1 VSVDFRRSEY
11 ESAVLDW
18 TTVADVLEGARAVK
32 SRGEQYLPRPNPGDK
47 SDEAAA
53 RYQQYLARAVFVS
66 FTRRTLD
73 GLLGAAFRR
82 WPTMVAPAGIDYIE
96 MDVDGAG
103 VNIYQQSQRV
113 TSRVLGVG
121 RHGLLVDFPVT
132 DGIVSRAQFGQF
144 RAHIRAIDAADVINW
159 RTDIV
164 GGVQRLSLVVIAE
177 RVEQPKGFEV
187 EEIEQRRVLELV
199 EGRYTV
205 TLWRQ
210 SERGTWDPIEA
221 YQPTDASGS
230 AWDEIPFV
238 FVGSENNDPGIDRAP
253 MLPLADLNLAHY
265 RNSAD
270 YEDSVFFVGQVQP
283 YITGLT
289 AEWRDF
295 LEKSGLF
302 IGSRSPIL
310 LPEGG
315 NFGMVQAQPNMLAKE
330 AMDAKEAQMIA
341 LGARL
346 VEPGGAA
353 KTATEASADSAAQ
366 HSVLSLVVNNVS
378 DAYTKALG
386 YVGRFQG
393 ADGDFE
399 YTIASDF
406 VEHKLEPQMLT
417 ALIQAWQSG
426 RLPETDLWAQLRKHG
441 VIDPSKTDEE
451 ISDELEMTGAGMV
464 LDGDFADAG

>member
-1 VSVDFRRSEY
+1 MTVDFRRSEY
-11 ESAVLDW
+11 QAALPDWAAISDVLDG
-18 TTVADVLEGARAVK
+18 TRAIK
-32 SRGEQYLPRPNPGDK
+32 AKGEQYLPRPNPGDTTT
-47 SDEAAA
+47 EANL
-53 RYQQYLARAVFVS
+53 RYGQYLARSVFVS

-82 WPTMVAPAGIDYIE
+82 WPTLNVPTGIDYIE
-96 MDVDGAG
+96 FDADGAG

-113 TSRVLGVG
+113 AARTLALG
-121 RHGLLVDFPVT
+121 RHALLVDYPPVEGVVT
-132 DGIVSRAQFGQF
+132 RAMFSQF
-144 RAHIRAIDAADVINW
+144 RAHIRSVDAKDVINW
-159 RTDIV
+159 RVETI
-164 GGVQRLSLVVIAE
+164 GGVTRLSLVVIAE
-177 RVEQPKGFEV
+177 TISIANGFEL
-187 EEIEQRRVLELV
+187 EEVEQRRVLKME
-199 EGRYTV
+199 EGRYV
-205 TLWRQ
+205 VELWRK
-210 SERGTWDPIEA
+210 ERDWELFAA
-221 YQPTDASGS
+221 YSPTDS
-230 AWDEIPFV
+230 AGNTWDEIPFV
-238 FVGSENNDPGIDRAP
+238 FVGSENNDPGVDRAP

-283 YITGLT
+283 WIAGLT
-289 AEWRDF
+289 AEWRDW

-315 NFGMVQAQPNMLAKE
+315 VFGMSQAQPNSLAKE
-330 AMDAKEAQMIA
+330 AMDAKEQQMIA

-353 KTATEASADSAAQ
+353 KTATEAAADNAAQ

-378 DAYTKALG
+378 DAYTKALEF
-386 YVGRFQG
+386 VGRFQG
-393 ADGDFE
+393 VNGDIE
-399 YTIASDF
+399 YTISSDF
-406 VEHKLEPQMLT
+406 AEHRLEPQMLT

-451 ISDELEMTGAGMV
+451 ISDELEMTGAGLV
-464 LDGDFADAG
+464 LDGDFAATD

>member
-1 VSVDFRRSEY
+1 MSVDFRRAEY
-11 ESAVLDW
+11 VTALPDW
-18 TTVADVLEGARAVK
+18 ETVADVLDGARVVK
-32 SRGEQYLPRPNPGDK
+32 ERGEHYLPRPNPADV
-47 SDEAAA
+47 SNDATI

-82 WPTMVAPAGIDYIE
+82 WPTLVTPAGIDYIE
-96 MDVDGAG
+96 MDADGAG

-113 TSRVLGVG
+113 TSRVLGLG
-121 RHGLLVDFPVT
+121 RHALLVDFPTT
-132 DGIVSRAQFGQF
+132 DGIVTRAQFGQF
-144 RAHIRAIDAADVINW
+144 RAQIRAIDAADVINW
-159 RTDIV
+159 RTETI
-164 GGVQRLSLVVIAE
+164 GGLQRLSLVVIAE
-177 RVEQPKGFEV
+177 RVEVADGFGV
-187 EEIEQRRVLELV
+187 EEVEQRRVLELV

-205 TLWRQ
+205 TLWRKG
-210 SERGTWDPIEA
+210 ERGDWQIVEQYA
-221 YQPTDASGS
+221 PTDAAGSG
-230 AWDEIPFV
+230 WDEIPFV

-283 YITGLT
+283 FITGLT
-289 AEWRDF
+289 AEWRDY
-295 LEKSGLF
+295 LQTSGLF
-302 IGSRSPIL
+302 IGSRAPLL

-315 NFGMVQAQPNMLAKE
+315 TFGMVQASPNMLAKE
-330 AMDAKEAQMIA
+330 AMDAKEQQMIA

-346 VEPGGAA
+346 VEASGAA

-378 DAYTKALG
+378 DAYTKALE

-393 ADGDFE
+393 ATGDFE

-426 RLPETDLWAQLRKHG
+426 RLPSTDLWAQLRKHG
-441 VIDPSKTDEE
+441 VIDPSKTDED
-451 ISDELEMTGAGMV
+451 IADELEMTGAGMV
-464 LDGDFADAG
+464 LDGDLAESD